1 MAESAIKEDEFLIQH
16 EDFTLKEE
24 VTYPNGG
31 TSRFYEN
38 GVDMVIIDNNICDVG
53 ENEAVFSYMLIT
65 DKQNHYMHQYR
76 RVFRFLGYFGVEV
89 DKYLNSQEFSML
101 PDYTLRVND
110 RSEQAD
116 VSPLELRFEQNF
128 SNVYGMN
135 ALKYL
140 SREYGICDEQGNSFF
155 LDYLVNTPKGK
166 VAVEENG
173 VNYHHPQIIGK
184 DRYKNQ
190 LRKQNTCAL
199 WGIKLFRFSTEDCA
213 FDNRIEDDIK
223 EYFGNNTKGFIAD
236 GLKVE
241 RKVELYEH
249 QTLSLE
255 EIQSRRNNG
264 IKAFLVVLPTAA
276 GKSRIVEE
284 DIKVFAQNKPDFKG
298 LILVP
303 GVNTLSDWQARVKDS
318 LPEFEGKIDVCTYA
332 YMAKHYMEKSSDYY
346 KYLVVDEVQFM
357 PRFEEV
363 LNSLLRISNIDVYVT
378 GSNSKFLSSDIV
390 TEFRGRG
397 DEIRIY
403 PLSFAEFYA
412 AYDVDYDDAWEEYMI
427 YGGLPQV
434 AQFSVERQKAE
445 YLKNIFT
452 NVYIKDVVE
461 RNRIQNVDEIGTLV
475 DILASAIGAPT
486 NPTKISNTFRSE
498 RGINYSNKT
507 ISNHIDYL
515 AEAFLISKADRYDI
529 KGRKYVGAN
538 LKYYFSDVGLRNAR
552 LNFRQQ
558 EPTHIMEN
566 IVYNELLV
574 RGYNVDVGIVDVFAK
589 NSEGKRVHKQL
600 EVDFVVSQGSQRYY
614 IQVAYDMT
622 SEEKQTQELNSLR
635 NIPDSFKKIVIVN
648 GTKKPWR
655 NEEGFVIMGMK
666 YFLLNEDSLEF

>member
-1 MAESAIKEDEFLIQH
+1 MEIKRDSYLEQLKIRKDNGMIKIITGIRRCGKSFLLFVLFKKYLLES
-16 EDFTLKEE
+16 
-24 VTYPNGG
+24 
-31 TSRFYEN
+31 
-38 GVDMVIIDNNICDVG
+38 GVDHDHIIEIALDGI
-53 ENEAVFSYMLIT
+53 ENE
-65 DKQNHYMHQYR
+65 
-76 RVFRFLGYFGVEV
+76 
-89 DKYLNSQEFSML
+89 
-101 PDYTLRVND
+101 
-110 RSEQAD
+110 
-116 VSPLELRFEQNF
+116 ELREPKKCYQYIKDAMKDERN
-128 SNVYGMN
+128 Y
-135 ALKYL
+135 YL
-140 SREYGICDEQGNSFF
+140 
-155 LDYLVNTPKGK
+155 LL
-166 VAVEENG
+166 
-173 VNYHHPQIIGK
+173 
-184 DRYKNQ
+184 
-190 LRKQNTCAL
+190 
-199 WGIKLFRFSTEDCA
+199 
-213 FDNRIEDDIK
+213 
-223 EYFGNNTKGFIAD
+223 
-236 GLKVE
+236 
-241 RKVELYEH
+241 
-249 QTLSLE
+249 
-255 EIQSRRNNG
+255 
-264 IKAFLVVLPTAA
+264 
-276 GKSRIVEE
+276 
-284 DIKVFAQNKPDFKG
+284 
-298 LILVP
+298 
-303 GVNTLSDWQARVKDS
+303 
-318 LPEFEGKIDVCTYA
+318 
-332 YMAKHYMEKSSDYY
+332 
-346 KYLVVDEVQFM
+346 DEVQFM

-412 AYDVDYDDAWEEYMI
+412 ALGGDYEDAWEEYMV

-486 NPTKISNTFRSE
+486 NPTKISNTFKSE

-515 AEAFLISKADRYDI
+515 AEAFLISKANRYDI

-538 LKYYFSDVGLRNAR
+538 LKYYFSDIGLRNAR

-566 IVYNELLV
+566 IVYNELHI
-574 RGYNVDVGIVDVFAK
+574 RGYNVDVGIVDVFKK
-589 NSEGKRVHKQL
+589 NREGKRVHKQL
-600 EVDFVVSQGSQRYY
+600 EVDFVANQGSQRYY

-622 SEEKQTQELNSLR
+622 TEEKQTQEFHSFR

-666 YFLLNEDSLEF
+666 YFLLNADSLEF

>member
-1 MAESAIKEDEFLIQH
+1 MEIKRDAYLEQLKIRKDNGMIKIITGIRRCGKSFLLFVLFKKYLLES
-16 EDFTLKEE
+16 
-24 VTYPNGG
+24 
-31 TSRFYEN
+31 
-38 GVDMVIIDNNICDVG
+38 GVDNDHIIEIALDGI
-53 ENEAVFSYMLIT
+53 ENE
-65 DKQNHYMHQYR
+65 
-76 RVFRFLGYFGVEV
+76 
-89 DKYLNSQEFSML
+89 
-101 PDYTLRVND
+101 
-110 RSEQAD
+110 
-116 VSPLELRFEQNF
+116 ELRDPKKCYQ
-128 SNVYGMN
+128 YIKDWM
-135 ALKYL
+135 K
-140 SREYGICDEQGNSFF
+140 DEQKYYLF
-155 LDYLVNTPKGK
+155 L
-166 VAVEENG
+166 
-173 VNYHHPQIIGK
+173 
-184 DRYKNQ
+184 
-190 LRKQNTCAL
+190 
-199 WGIKLFRFSTEDCA
+199 
-213 FDNRIEDDIK
+213 
-223 EYFGNNTKGFIAD
+223 
-236 GLKVE
+236 
-241 RKVELYEH
+241 
-249 QTLSLE
+249 
-255 EIQSRRNNG
+255 
-264 IKAFLVVLPTAA
+264 
-276 GKSRIVEE
+276 
-284 DIKVFAQNKPDFKG
+284 
-298 LILVP
+298 
-303 GVNTLSDWQARVKDS
+303 
-318 LPEFEGKIDVCTYA
+318 
-332 YMAKHYMEKSSDYY
+332 
-346 KYLVVDEVQFM
+346 DEVQFM

-378 GSNSKFLSSDIV
+378 GSNSRFLSSDIV

-403 PLSFAEFYA
+403 PLSFVEFYN
-412 AYDVDYDDAWEEYMI
+412 AYDGDYDDAFNEYMI

-434 AQFSVERQKAE
+434 AQFSMERQKAE

-461 RNRIQNVDEIGTLV
+461 RNKIQNVDELGTLV

-486 NPTKISNTFRSE
+486 NPTKISNTFKSE

-600 EVDFVVSQGSQRYY
+600 EVDFVVNQGSQRYY

-622 SEEKQTQELNSLR
+622 SEEKQTQELNALR
-635 NIPDSFKKIVIVN
+635 KTPDSFKKIVIVI

-655 NEEGFVIMGMK
+655 NDEGFVFMGMK
-666 YFLLNEDSLEF
+666 YFLLNANSLEF

>member
-1 MAESAIKEDEFLIQH
+1 MEIKRDLYLEQLKIRKDNGMIKIITGIRRCGKSFLLFVLFKKYLL
-16 EDFTLKEE
+16 E
-24 VTYPNGG
+24 
-31 TSRFYEN
+31 R
-38 GVDMVIIDNNICDVG
+38 GVDNDHIIEIALDGI
-53 ENEAVFSYMLIT
+53 ENE
-65 DKQNHYMHQYR
+65 
-76 RVFRFLGYFGVEV
+76 
-89 DKYLNSQEFSML
+89 
-101 PDYTLRVND
+101 
-110 RSEQAD
+110 
-116 VSPLELRFEQNF
+116 ELR
-128 SNVYGMN
+128 
-135 ALKYL
+135 
-140 SREYGICDEQGNSFF
+140 D
-155 LDYLVNTPKGK
+155 PKK
-166 VAVEENG
+166 C
-173 VNYHHPQIIGK
+173 YHHIK
-184 DRYKNQ
+184 DVMK
-190 LRKQNTCAL
+190 
-199 WGIKLFRFSTEDCA
+199 
-213 FDNRIEDDIK
+213 DDQK
-223 EYFGNNTKGFIAD
+223 
-236 GLKVE
+236 
-241 RKVELYEH
+241 
-249 QTLSLE
+249 
-255 EIQSRRNNG
+255 
-264 IKAFLVVLPTAA
+264 
-276 GKSRIVEE
+276 
-284 DIKVFAQNKPDFKG
+284 
-298 LILVP
+298 
-303 GVNTLSDWQARVKDS
+303 
-318 LPEFEGKIDVCTYA
+318 
-332 YMAKHYMEKSSDYY
+332 YY
-346 KYLVVDEVQFM
+346 LLLDEVQFM

-412 AYDVDYDDAWEEYMI
+412 AFDGDYDDAWEEYMT

-486 NPTKISNTFRSE
+486 NPTKISNTFKSE

-515 AEAFLISKADRYDI
+515 AEAFLISKANRYDI

-574 RGYNVDVGIVDVFAK
+574 RGYNVDVGIVDVFVK

-600 EVDFVVSQGSQRYY
+600 EVDFVVNQGSQRYY
-614 IQVAYDMT
+614 IQVAYDMI

-655 NEEGFVIMGMK
+655 NDEGFVIMGMK
-666 YFLLNEDSLEF
+666 YFLLNADSLEF

>member
-1 MAESAIKEDEFLIQH
+1 MEIKRDSYLEQLKIRKDNGMIKIITGIRRCGKSFLLFVLFKKYLLES
-16 EDFTLKEE
+16 
-24 VTYPNGG
+24 
-31 TSRFYEN
+31 
-38 GVDMVIIDNNICDVG
+38 GVDHDHIIEIALDGI
-53 ENEAVFSYMLIT
+53 ENE
-65 DKQNHYMHQYR
+65 
-76 RVFRFLGYFGVEV
+76 
-89 DKYLNSQEFSML
+89 
-101 PDYTLRVND
+101 
-110 RSEQAD
+110 
-116 VSPLELRFEQNF
+116 ELREPKKCYQYIKDAMKDERN
-128 SNVYGMN
+128 Y
-135 ALKYL
+135 YL
-140 SREYGICDEQGNSFF
+140 
-155 LDYLVNTPKGK
+155 LL
-166 VAVEENG
+166 
-173 VNYHHPQIIGK
+173 
-184 DRYKNQ
+184 
-190 LRKQNTCAL
+190 
-199 WGIKLFRFSTEDCA
+199 
-213 FDNRIEDDIK
+213 
-223 EYFGNNTKGFIAD
+223 
-236 GLKVE
+236 
-241 RKVELYEH
+241 
-249 QTLSLE
+249 
-255 EIQSRRNNG
+255 
-264 IKAFLVVLPTAA
+264 
-276 GKSRIVEE
+276 
-284 DIKVFAQNKPDFKG
+284 
-298 LILVP
+298 
-303 GVNTLSDWQARVKDS
+303 
-318 LPEFEGKIDVCTYA
+318 
-332 YMAKHYMEKSSDYY
+332 
-346 KYLVVDEVQFM
+346 DEVQFM

-412 AYDVDYDDAWEEYMI
+412 ALGGDYEDAWEEYMV

-486 NPTKISNTFRSE
+486 NPTKISNTFKSE

-507 ISNHIDYL
+507 ISNHIEYL
-515 AEAFLISKADRYDI
+515 AEAFLISKANRYDI

-538 LKYYFSDVGLRNAR
+538 LKYYFSDIGLRNAR

-566 IVYNELLV
+566 IVYNELLI
-574 RGYNVDVGIVDVFAK
+574 RGYNVDVGIVDVFKK
-589 NSEGKRVHKQL
+589 NREGKRVHKQL
-600 EVDFVVSQGSQRYY
+600 EVDFVANQSSQRYY

-622 SEEKQTQELNSLR
+622 TEEKQTQEFHSFR

-666 YFLLNEDSLEF
+666 YFLLNENSLEF

>member
-1 MAESAIKEDEFLIQH
+1 MQSTEIRNDNMEIKRDSYLEQLKIRKDNGMIKIITGIRRCGKSFLLFVLFKKYLLES
-16 EDFTLKEE
+16 
-24 VTYPNGG
+24 
-31 TSRFYEN
+31 
-38 GVDMVIIDNNICDVG
+38 GVDHDHIIEIALDGI
-53 ENEAVFSYMLIT
+53 ENEKLREPKKCY
-65 DKQNHYMHQYR
+65 QYIKDAMKDER
-76 RVFRFLGYFGVEV
+76 NY
-89 DKYLNSQEFSML
+89 YLL
-101 PDYTLRVND
+101 L
-110 RSEQAD
+110 
-116 VSPLELRFEQNF
+116 
-128 SNVYGMN
+128 
-135 ALKYL
+135 
-140 SREYGICDEQGNSFF
+140 
-155 LDYLVNTPKGK
+155 
-166 VAVEENG
+166 
-173 VNYHHPQIIGK
+173 
-184 DRYKNQ
+184 
-190 LRKQNTCAL
+190 
-199 WGIKLFRFSTEDCA
+199 
-213 FDNRIEDDIK
+213 
-223 EYFGNNTKGFIAD
+223 
-236 GLKVE
+236 
-241 RKVELYEH
+241 
-249 QTLSLE
+249 
-255 EIQSRRNNG
+255 
-264 IKAFLVVLPTAA
+264 
-276 GKSRIVEE
+276 
-284 DIKVFAQNKPDFKG
+284 
-298 LILVP
+298 
-303 GVNTLSDWQARVKDS
+303 
-318 LPEFEGKIDVCTYA
+318 
-332 YMAKHYMEKSSDYY
+332 
-346 KYLVVDEVQFM
+346 DEVQFM

-412 AYDVDYDDAWEEYMI
+412 ALGGDYEDAWEEYMV

-486 NPTKISNTFRSE
+486 NPTKISNTFKSE

-515 AEAFLISKADRYDI
+515 AEAFLISKANRYDI

-538 LKYYFSDVGLRNAR
+538 LKYYFSDIGLRNAR

-566 IVYNELLV
+566 IVYNELHI
-574 RGYNVDVGIVDVFAK
+574 RGYNVDVGIVDVFKK
-589 NSEGKRVHKQL
+589 NREGKRVHKQL
-600 EVDFVVSQGSQRYY
+600 EVDFVANQGSQRYY

-622 SEEKQTQELNSLR
+622 TEEKQTQEFHSFR

-666 YFLLNEDSLEF
+666 YFLLNADSLEF